1 MPDFDTARFSSP
13 VPGMSLT
20 TEPGGR
26 PWEKPAKYPDPEDA
40 LQFYI
45 KEISSPDRMNSLFD
59 IMERNFPVT
68 TLVDSIVVSGVME
81 GLHSLDV
88 AVLLSPA
95 IFQYITG
102 IAEISGIEY
111 TSGLEND
118 GKDSP
123 TLITAA
129 IKEAQ
134 LEDDMQDQDEEVNEL
149 IGIAEEGIAQAETG
163 LMSRPSMDMDME
175 MGEEE

>member
-20 TEPGGR
+20 TEPGSR
-26 PWEKPAKYPDPEDA
+26 PWEKPAKYPHAEDA
-40 LQFYI
+40 LGFYMQ
-45 KEISSPDRMNSLFD
+45 ELSAPERLNSLFD
-59 IMERNFPVT
+59 ILERNFPVT

-81 GLHSLDV
+81 GLHSLDT
-88 AVLLSPA
+88 AIIISAP

-102 IAEISGIEY
+102 VADIAGIEY
-111 TSGLEND
+111 RTGTEHD

-134 LEDDMQDQDEEVNEL
+134 SQENIEEQDEEVNEL
-149 IGIAEEGIAQAETG
+149 MEIAEEGIAQAETG
-163 LMSRPSMDMDME
+163 LMSRPSIE
-175 MGEEE
+175 MGEE